1 MLRRF
6 AIVVLALAATL
17 TASAREPLY
26 VVNGEVVATIEGIPQ
41 EDIESIDV
49 LPANEETIAEWG
61 LEASEGVIL
70 VKLRYDTPARFSAE
84 GYTNFTEYLASKV
97 KWNENMTAERVS
109 LRLTIGTDGRATVC
123 EVLQSTSHQFLKRVK
138 KAIATSPLWNS
149 ATRDGKAVESI
160 VLVNL
165 QLPEGKELPVERAVI
180 IL

>member
-61 LEASEGVIL
+61 LKASEGVDRKS
-70 VKLRYDTPARFSAE
+70 V
-84 GYTNFTEYLASKV
+84 V
-97 KWNENMTAERVS
+97 
-109 LRLTIGTDGRATVC
+109 
-123 EVLQSTSHQFLKRVK
+123 
-138 KAIATSPLWNS
+138 
-149 ATRDGKAVESI
+149 
-160 VLVNL
+160 
-165 QLPEGKELPVERAVI
+165 
-180 IL
+180 